1 MASTPQ
7 QLYANKAEGKKS
19 IVLGIENGL
28 ALEHDITNVKSF
40 AERGVAYITLC
51 HNGDNDICDSARGEG
66 MHGGVSE
73 FGEQVI
79 KEMNRQ
85 GVMVDLSHAAES
97 SFYDAI
103 DISSMP
109 IVCSHSNCKSL
120 CDVPRNLT
128 DEQLRRLAQT
138 GGVAHVT
145 LYAGFLRSNGE
156 ASILDAMRHLEHAID
171 VMGIEHVGI
180 GTDFDGDGGCCH
192 FLEEFIDVQLQEP
205 EGVSIIPGPKKT
217 NKPVKEFNEE
227 VLQGFMLDGHTV
239 RK

>member
-1 MASTPQ
+1 M
-7 QLYANKAEGKKS
+7 
-19 IVLGIENGL
+19 
-28 ALEHDITNVKSF
+28 
-40 AERGVAYITLC
+40 
-51 HNGDNDICDSARGEG
+51 
-66 MHGGVSE
+66 
-73 FGEQVI
+73 I

-180 GTDFDGDGGCCH
+180 GTDFDGDGGVLGMADASEAIN
-192 FLEEFIDVQLQEP
+192 FTLQLLRRRYSLRDIRNIWGGNWLRVMAEVQNN
-205 EGVSIIPGPKKT
+205 I
-217 NKPVKEFNEE
+217 
-227 VLQGFMLDGHTV
+227 
-239 RK
+239 RR